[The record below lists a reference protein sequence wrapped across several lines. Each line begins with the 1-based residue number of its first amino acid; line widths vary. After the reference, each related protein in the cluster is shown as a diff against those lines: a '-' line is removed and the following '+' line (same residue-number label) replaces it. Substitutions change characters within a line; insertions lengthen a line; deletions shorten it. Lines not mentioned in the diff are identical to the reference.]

1 VRRPEFIVRQT
12 ACPSGLLGRVVARWT
27 ARATREANRM
37 AVQLLEPKAGDHVL
51 EIGYGTG
58 AAIARLS
65 ALVVDGVVG
74 GVDRSL
80 EMHRMASRRNA
91 AAIAKGRVRLLVASA
106 EALPYARERFD
117 KALAVH
123 TMYFWADP
131 LRPFTELRRVLKPGG
146 RLVLAYRNDREMRAR
161 FPRPTY
167 RYYSERQIVRLLR
180 SAPFEE
186 VRVVRRRLGE
196 GTVLFVIAVRARG
209 PASDSAERPPL
220 RMVRS

>member
-1 VRRPEFIVRQT
+1 VRRPAFIVRQT

-27 ARATREANRM
+27 ARSTRETNRV
-37 AVQLLEPKAGDHVL
+37 AVQLLEPKAGDQVL
-51 EIGYGTG
+51 EVGYGTG

-65 ALVVDGVVG
+65 ALVTPGVVG

-80 EMHRMASRRNA
+80 EMLRMASRRNA
-91 AAIAKGRVRLLVASA
+91 SAIAKGRVRLLVASA

-117 KALAVH
+117 KALSVH
-123 TMYFWADP
+123 TMYFWPDP

-146 RLVLAYRNDREMRAR
+146 RLVLAYRSDREMRTR

-167 RYYSERQIVRLLR
+167 RYYGERQVVRLLR

-186 VRVVRRRLGE
+186 VRVVRRRLGKA
-196 GTVLFVIAVRARG
+196 TVLFVIAVRASQR
-209 PASDSAERPPL
+209 ASGSAERPPL